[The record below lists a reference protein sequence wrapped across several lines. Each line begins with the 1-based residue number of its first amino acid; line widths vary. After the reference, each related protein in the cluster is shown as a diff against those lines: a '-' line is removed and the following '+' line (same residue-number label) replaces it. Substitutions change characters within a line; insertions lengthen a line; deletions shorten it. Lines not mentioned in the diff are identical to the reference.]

1 MKHMRCRVFRE
12 TAFAASAA
20 ALILAACKESTI
32 PARSPVP
39 VRTAM
44 VQNIAIGNSVRYSA
58 SIVPYSQ
65 VDLAFQSGGYI
76 DHVRQVKSTSGG
88 MRNIDQGDFVQKGTV
103 LAVVREQS
111 YRDKLQQAN
120 AQLSRAQAEYEKAKL
135 SFDRVSALYGSQS
148 ATKPDFDSAQAQLES
163 TTAAVSGTKADVSEA
178 TTALAYCSL
187 RAPFDGWIVKRSVDT
202 GSFVGLATNGFTI
215 ANTQTVK
222 AVFGLPDTAV
232 GRVKL
237 GQRLNI
243 STDALSQQFAGR
255 ITTISPAAD
264 PKSRVFSV
272 EVTIPNS
279 RNQLKSG
286 MIASLA
292 IQGEQFEKSVLTVPL
307 SAVVRNPQNSDGFAV
322 MVAQGDSEIES
333 VRLRPVALGD
343 VYGNM
348 IAANNG
354 IHSGERVVTT
364 GVSLVKDGDSVR
376 VIP

>member
-1 MKHMRCRVFRE
+1 MRYKVFRE
-12 TAFAASAA
+12 TAIAASAA
-20 ALILAACKESTI
+20 ALMLAACKESAI

-44 VQNIAIGNSVRYSA
+44 VQNIAIGNSMRYSA

-76 DHVRQVKSTSGG
+76 DHVRQVKSPSGG
-88 MRNIDQGDFVQKGTV
+88 LRNIDQGDFVQKGTV

-163 TTAAVSGTKADVSEA
+163 TTAAVSGGKADVSEA
-178 TTALAYCSL
+178 TTALGYCSL
-187 RAPFDGWIVKRSVDT
+187 RAPFDGWIVKRNVDT

-215 ANTQTVK
+215 ASTETVK

-243 STDALSQQFAGR
+243 STDALSQPFAGR
-255 ITTISPAAD
+255 ITAISPAAD

-272 EVTIPNS
+272 EVTIRNS

-292 IQGEQFEKSVLTVPL
+292 IQGESFETSVLTVPL
-307 SAVVRNPQNSDGFAV
+307 SAVVRNPQSSDGFAV

-333 VRLRPVALGD
+333 VRLRPVVLGD

-354 IHSGERVVTT
+354 IHSGERVVTI

>member
-1 MKHMRCRVFRE
+1 
-12 TAFAASAA
+12 
-20 ALILAACKESTI
+20 
-32 PARSPVP
+32 
-39 VRTAM
+39 
-44 VQNIAIGNSVRYSA
+44 
-58 SIVPYSQ
+58 
-65 VDLAFQSGGYI
+65 
-76 DHVRQVKSTSGG
+76 

-120 AQLSRAQAEYEKAKL
+120 AQLARSQAEYEKAKL

-163 TTAAVSGTKADVSEA
+163 TTAAVTGAKADVSEA
-178 TTALAYCSL
+178 TTALGYCSL
-187 RAPFDGWIVKRSVDT
+187 RAPFDGWVVKRSVDT
-202 GSFVGLATNGFTI
+202 GSFVGLATTGFTI
-215 ANTQTVK
+215 ASTKIVK
-222 AVFGLPDTAV
+222 AVFGIPDTAI
-232 GRVKL
+232 GRVRL

-243 STDALSQQFAGR
+243 STDAFAQQQFTGR
-255 ITTISPAAD
+255 ITAISPAAD

-272 EVTIPNS
+272 EVSILNP

-292 IQGEQFEKSVLTVPL
+292 LQGETLEQSVLAIPL
-307 SAVVRNPQNSDGFAV
+307 SAVVRNPQSFGGFAV

-333 VRLRPVALGD
+333 VRLRAVSLGN

-348 IAANNG
+348 IAASKG
-354 IHSGERVVTT
+354 IQLGERVVTS
-364 GVSLVKDGDSVR
+364 GVSLIKDGDSVR

>member
-1 MKHMRCRVFRE
+1 MRCKVFRKI
-12 TAFAASAA
+12 AVAASAA
-20 ALILAACKESTI
+20 AALMLAACKESAI

-44 VQNIAIGNSVRYSA
+44 VQNVAIGNSMRYSA

-65 VDLAFQSGGYI
+65 VDLAFQSGGYV
-76 DHVRQVKSTSGG
+76 DHVRQVKSASGG

-120 AQLSRAQAEYEKAKL
+120 AQLSRAQAEYVKAKL

-163 TTAAVSGTKADVSEA
+163 TTAAVSGAKADVSEA
-178 TTALAYCSL
+178 TTALGYCSL
-187 RAPFDGWIVKRSVDT
+187 RAPFDGWIVKRNVDT

-215 ANTQTVK
+215 ASTQTVK
-222 AVFGLPDTAV
+222 AVFGLPDTV
-232 GRVKL
+232 IGRVKL
-237 GQRLNI
+237 GQRLNV

-255 ITTISPAAD
+255 ITAISPAAD

-272 EVTIPNS
+272 EVTILNS
-279 RNQLKSG
+279 KNQLKSG

-292 IQGEQFEKSVLTVPL
+292 IPGEPFEQSVLAVPL
-307 SAVVRNPQNSDGFAV
+307 SAVVRNPQSSDGFAV

-348 IAANNG
+348 IAASNG
-354 IHSGERVVTT
+354 IQSGERVVTT

>member
-1 MKHMRCRVFRE
+1 MRRKVFRE
-12 TAFAASAA
+12 IAVATSVA
-20 ALILAACKESTI
+20 ALMLSACKESTI
-32 PARSPVP
+32 SAKSPVP

-44 VQNIAIGNSVRYSA
+44 VQNIALGNSVRYSA
-58 SIVPYSQ
+58 NIVPYSQ

-76 DHVRQVKSTSGG
+76 DHVRQVKSASGG

-120 AQLSRAQAEYEKAKL
+120 AQLSRSQAEYEKAKL
-135 SFDRVSALYGSQS
+135 SFDRVSALYASKS
-148 ATKPDFDSAQAQLES
+148 ATKPDFDSAQAQLDS
-163 TTAAVSGTKADVSEA
+163 TTAAVSGAKADVSEA
-178 TTALAYCSL
+178 TTALGYCSL
-187 RAPFDGWIVKRSVDT
+187 RAPFDGWIVKRNVDS
-202 GSFVGLATNGFTI
+202 GSFVGLATTGFTI

-232 GRVKL
+232 VRVKL
-237 GQRLNI
+237 GQRLSI
-243 STDALSQQFAGR
+243 STDALTQPFAGK
-255 ITTISPAAD
+255 ITAISPAAD

-272 EVTIPNS
+272 EVTIPNA

-292 IQGEQFEKSVLTVPL
+292 LQGEPLEQSVLAIPL
-307 SAVVRNPQNSDGFAV
+307 SAVVRNPQISDGFAV
-322 MVAQGDSEIES
+322 MIAQGDSEIES
-333 VRLRPVALGD
+333 VRLRPVALGN

-348 IAANNG
+348 IAASKG
-354 IHSGERVVTT
+354 IQSGERVVTT
-364 GVSLVKDGDSVR
+364 GVSLIKDGDSVR

>member
-1 MKHMRCRVFRE
+1 MKHMRCKVFRE
-12 TAFAASAA
+12 TAIVASAA
-20 ALILAACKESTI
+20 ALMLAACKDSAI

-58 SIVPYSQ
+58 SIVPYSI
-65 VDLAFQSGGYI
+65 VDIAVQSGGYI
-76 DHVRQVKSTSGG
+76 DHARQVKSASGG
-88 MRNIDQGDFVQKGTV
+88 MRNIDQGDFVRKGTV

-111 YRDKLQQAN
+111 YHDKLQQSN

-135 SFDRVSALYGSQS
+135 SFDRVWALYGSQS

-163 TTAAVSGTKADVSEA
+163 TTAAVSGGKADVSEA

-222 AVFGLPDTAV
+222 AVFGLPDTAIS
-232 GRVKL
+232 RVRL
-237 GQRLNI
+237 GQSLTI
-243 STDALSQQFAGR
+243 TTEALSQQFAGR

-272 EVTIPNS
+272 EVTIPNP

-286 MIASLA
+286 
-292 IQGEQFEKSVLTVPL
+292 
-307 SAVVRNPQNSDGFAV
+307 
-322 MVAQGDSEIES
+322 
-333 VRLRPVALGD
+333 
-343 VYGNM
+343 
-348 IAANNG
+348 
-354 IHSGERVVTT
+354 
-364 GVSLVKDGDSVR
+364 
-376 VIP
+376 

>member
-1 MKHMRCRVFRE
+1 MRRKIFRE
-12 TAFAASAA
+12 IAVATSVTA
-20 ALILAACKESTI
+20 LMLAACKEATI
-32 PARSPVP
+32 SAKSPVP

-44 VQNIAIGNSVRYSA
+44 VQNIVIGNSVRYSA

-76 DHVRQVKSTSGG
+76 DHVRQVKSASGG

-111 YRDKLQQAN
+111 YRDKLTQAN
-120 AQLSRAQAEYEKAKL
+120 AQLSRSQAEYEKAKL
-135 SFDRVSALYGSQS
+135 SFDRVSALYQSQS
-148 ATKPDFDSAQAQLES
+148 ATKPDFDSAQAQLDS
-163 TTAAVSGTKADVSEA
+163 TTAAVSGAKADVNEA
-178 TTALAYCSL
+178 TTALGYCSL
-187 RAPFDGWIVKRSVDT
+187 RAPFAGWIIKRSVDT

-232 GRVKL
+232 GRVRL

-243 STDALSQQFAGR
+243 STDALAQSFAGK
-255 ITTISPAAD
+255 ITAISPAAD

-292 IQGEQFEKSVLTVPL
+292 LQGEPLKHSVLAIPL
-307 SAVVRNPQNSDGFAV
+307 SAVVRNPQSADGFAV

-333 VRLRPVALGD
+333 VRLRSVTLGN

-354 IHSGERVVTT
+354 IQSGERVVTT
-364 GVSLVKDGDSVR
+364 GVSLIKDGDSVR

>member
-1 MKHMRCRVFRE
+1 MRRKIYRGIAVA
-12 TAFAASAA
+12 TSVA
-20 ALILAACKESTI
+20 ALMLAACKESTI
-32 PARSPVP
+32 SAKSPVP

-65 VDLAFQSGGYI
+65 VDLAFQSAGYI
-76 DHVRQVKSTSGG
+76 DHVRQVKSASGG

-120 AQLSRAQAEYEKAKL
+120 AQLSRSQAEYEKAKL
-135 SFDRVSALYGSQS
+135 SFDRVSALYKSQS

-163 TTAAVSGTKADVSEA
+163 TTAAVSGATADVNEA
-178 TTALAYCSL
+178 TTALGYCSL
-187 RAPFDGWIVKRSVDT
+187 QAPFDGWIVKRSVDT
-202 GSFVGLATNGFTI
+202 GSFVGLATTGFTI

-243 STDALSQQFAGR
+243 VTDALTQPFAGK
-255 ITTISPAAD
+255 ITAISPAAD

-292 IQGEQFEKSVLTVPL
+292 LQGEPLEQSVLAVPL
-307 SAVVRNPQNSDGFAV
+307 SAVVRNPRSSDGFAV
-322 MVAQGDSEIES
+322 MVAQGDAEIES
-333 VRLRPVALGD
+333 VQLRPVVLGN

-348 IAANNG
+348 IAANSG
-354 IHSGERVVTT
+354 IQSGERVVTT
-364 GVSLVKDGDSVR
+364 GVSLIKDGDSVR
-376 VIP
+376 MIP

>member
-1 MKHMRCRVFRE
+1 MRPKIFRE
-12 TAFAASAA
+12 LALAASVA
-20 ALILAACKESTI
+20 ALMLAACKEPTI
-32 PARSPVP
+32 SAKSPVP

-44 VQNIAIGNSVRYSA
+44 VQNIVIGNSVRYSA

-65 VDLAFQSGGYI
+65 VDLAFQSAGYI
-76 DHVRQVKSTSGG
+76 DHVRQVKSASGG

-103 LAVVREQS
+103 LAVVSEQS

-135 SFDRVSALYGSQS
+135 SFDRVSALYASKS
-148 ATKPDFDSAQAQLES
+148 ATKPDFDSAQAQLDS
-163 TTAAVSGTKADVSEA
+163 TTAAVSGAKADVNEA
-178 TTALAYCSL
+178 TTALGYCSL

-232 GRVKL
+232 GRVRL
-237 GQRLNI
+237 GQRLSI
-243 STDALSQQFAGR
+243 STDALTQPFAGQ
-255 ITTISPAAD
+255 ITAISPAAD

-272 EVTIPNS
+272 EVTIPNA

-292 IQGEQFEKSVLTVPL
+292 LQGEPLEQSVLAIPL
-307 SAVVRNPQNSDGFAV
+307 AAVVRNPQISDG
-322 MVAQGDSEIES
+322 
-333 VRLRPVALGD
+333 
-343 VYGNM
+343 
-348 IAANNG
+348 
-354 IHSGERVVTT
+354 
-364 GVSLVKDGDSVR
+364 
-376 VIP
+376 

>member
-1 MKHMRCRVFRE
+1 LRE
-12 TAFAASAA
+12 TAVAASVAA
-20 ALILAACKESTI
+20 ALMLAACKESAV
-32 PARSPVP
+32 PAKSPVP

-76 DHVRQVKSTSGG
+76 DHVRQVKSASGG

-135 SFDRVSALYGSQS
+135 SFDRVSALYRSQS

-163 TTAAVSGTKADVSEA
+163 TTAGVSGAKADVSEA
-178 TTALAYCSL
+178 TTALGYCSL

-215 ANTQTVK
+215 ASTQTVK
-222 AVFGLPDTAV
+222 AVFGVPDTAV
-232 GRVKL
+232 GRVRA
-237 GQRLNI
+237 GERLNI
-243 STDALSQQFAGR
+243 STDAFSQLFAGR
-255 ITTISPAAD
+255 VTAISPAAD

-279 RNQLKSG
+279 KNQLKSG

-292 IQGEQFEKSVLTVPL
+292 IQGEPLEQSVLAVPL
-307 SAVVRNPQNSDGFAV
+307 SAVVRNPQSSDGFAV

-333 VRLRPVALGD
+333 VQLRPVALGD

-354 IHSGERVVTT
+354 IQSGERVVTT
-364 GVSLVKDGDSVR
+364 GVSLIKDGDSVR

>member
-1 MKHMRCRVFRE
+1 MRRTRIRALSV
-12 TAFAASAA
+12 AAPA
-20 ALILAACKESTI
+20 ALLLVACKESTI
-32 PARSPVP
+32 VNKTSVP

-58 SIVPYSQ
+58 SVVPYSQ

-76 DHVRQVKSTSGG
+76 DRILQVKSSGGG
-88 MRNIDQGDFVQKGTV
+88 MRNVDQGDFVQKGTV

-120 AQLSRAQAEYEKAKL
+120 AQLSRAQAEYEKARL
-135 SFDRVSALYGSQS
+135 SFDRVSALYQSES
-148 ATKPDFDSAQAQLES
+148 ATKPDFDSAQAQLDS
-163 TTAAVSGTKADVSEA
+163 TTAAVSGAKADVSEA
-178 TTALAYCSL
+178 TTALGYCSL
-187 RAPFDGWIVKRSVDT
+187 RAPFSGWIIKRTVDV

-222 AVFGLPDTAV
+222 AVFGIPDTVMA
-232 GRVKL
+232 RVKL

-243 STDALSQQFAGR
+243 SNDALARQFAGR
-255 ITTISPAAD
+255 VTAISAAAD

-272 EVTIPNS
+272 EVTIPNPT
-279 RNQLKSG
+279 NELKSG

-292 IQGEQFEKSVLTVPL
+292 IQGEPLPQTVLAVPL
-307 SAVVRNPQNSDGFAV
+307 SAVVRDPRQPDGFAV
-322 MVAQGDSEIES
+322 MIAQGDSEIES
-333 VRLRPVALGD
+333 VRLRPVQLGN

-348 IAANNG
+348 IATSSG
-354 IHSGERVVTT
+354 LQSGERVVTT
-364 GVSLVKDGDSVR
+364 GISLLKDGDSIR

>member
-1 MKHMRCRVFRE
+1 M
-12 TAFAASAA
+12 
-20 ALILAACKESTI
+20 LAACKEATTS
-32 PARSPVP
+32 AKSPVP

-44 VQNIAIGNSVRYSA
+44 VQNIVIGNRVRYSA

-76 DHVRQVKSTSGG
+76 DHVRQVKSASGG
-88 MRNIDQGDFVQKGTV
+88 MRNIDQGDFVRKGTV
-103 LAVVREQS
+103 LAVVSEQS

-120 AQLSRAQAEYEKAKL
+120 AQLSRSQAEYEKAKL
-135 SFDRVSALYGSQS
+135 SFDRVSALYQSQS
-148 ATKPDFDSAQAQLES
+148 ATKPDFDSAQAQLDS
-163 TTAAVSGTKADVSEA
+163 TTAAVSGAKADVNEA
-178 TTALAYCSL
+178 TTALGYCSL

-232 GRVKL
+232 GGVRL
-237 GQRLNI
+237 GQRLNV
-243 STDALSQQFAGR
+243 STDALAQPFAGK
-255 ITTISPAAD
+255 ITAISPAAD

-292 IQGEQFEKSVLTVPL
+292 LQGEPLEHSVLAIPL
-307 SAVVRNPQNSDGFAV
+307 SAVVRNPQSANGFAV
-322 MVAQGDSEIES
+322 MIAQGDSEIES
-333 VRLRPVALGD
+333 VRLRSVTLGN

-354 IHSGERVVTT
+354 IQSGERVVTT
-364 GVSLVKDGDSVR
+364 GVSLIKDGDSVR

>member
-1 MKHMRCRVFRE
+1 MRRKILRE
-12 TAFAASAA
+12 IALATSFAA
-20 ALILAACKESTI
+20 LMLAACKEPTI
-32 PARSPVP
+32 SAKSPVP

-44 VQNIAIGNSVRYSA
+44 VQNIVIGNSVRYSA

-76 DHVRQVKSTSGG
+76 DHVRQVKSASGG

-120 AQLSRAQAEYEKAKL
+120 AQLSRSQAEYEKAKL
-135 SFDRVSALYGSQS
+135 SFDRVSALYQSQS
-148 ATKPDFDSAQAQLES
+148 ATKPDFDSAQAQLDS
-163 TTAAVSGTKADVSEA
+163 TTAAVSGAKADVNEA
-178 TTALAYCSL
+178 TTALGYCSL
-187 RAPFDGWIVKRSVDT
+187 RAPFDGWIVKRNVDT

-232 GRVKL
+232 GRVRL

-243 STDALSQQFAGR
+243 STDALAQPFAGK
-255 ITTISPAAD
+255 ITAISPAAD

-279 RNQLKSG
+279 RNHLKSG

-292 IQGEQFEKSVLTVPL
+292 LQGEPLEHSVLAIPL
-307 SAVVRNPQNSDGFAV
+307 SAVVRNPQSSDGFAV
-322 MVAQGDSEIES
+322 MIAQGDSEIES
-333 VRLRPVALGD
+333 VRLRSVTLGN

-354 IHSGERVVTT
+354 IQSGERVVTT
-364 GVSLVKDGDSVR
+364 GVSLIKDGDSVR

>member
-1 MKHMRCRVFRE
+1 MRRRTLGGIAV
-12 TAFAASAA
+12 AGSVA
-20 ALILAACKESTI
+20 ALIASACKE
-32 PARSPVP
+32 PAISAKSPVP

-44 VQNIAIGNSVRYSA
+44 VQNIAVGNSVRYSA

-76 DHVRQVKSTSGG
+76 DHVRQVKSASGG

-120 AQLSRAQAEYEKAKL
+120 AQLSRSQAEYEKAKL

-163 TTAAVSGTKADVSEA
+163 TTAAVSGAKADVSEA
-178 TTALAYCSL
+178 TTALGYCSL

-215 ANTQTVK
+215 ANTQTVR
-222 AVFGLPDTAV
+222 AVFGLPDTAL
-232 GRVKL
+232 GRVRL

-243 STDALSQQFAGR
+243 FTDALTRPFPGE
-255 ITTISPAAD
+255 ITAISPAAD

-279 RNQLKSG
+279 KNLLRSG
-286 MIASLA
+286 MIASLTL
-292 IQGEQFEKSVLTVPL
+292 QGEPFERSVLAVPL
-307 SAVVRNPQNSDGFAV
+307 SAVVRNPQSSKGFAV
-322 MVAQGDSEIES
+322 MIAQGDSEIES
-333 VRLRPVALGD
+333 VRLRPVDLGD

-364 GVSLVKDGDSVR
+364 GVSLIKDGDSVR